1 MMERNNKSLMA
12 GSTALMVMHLLSE
25 KDMYGYEIVR
35 ELEHRSENVFSL
47 KEGTLYPVLHGLEK
61 EGYAASYAEQADTG
75 KQRKYYTLTKK
86 GIGMLVQ
93 KKAEWKRY
101 SKGVNT
107 VIGELNYVQ

>member
-1 MMERNNKSLMA
+1 METINKNLMG

-25 KDMYGYEIVR
+25 KDMYGYEIVK
-35 ELEHRSENVFSL
+35 ELESRSENVFSL

-61 EGYAASYAEQADTG
+61 EGFAASYSQQAQSG

-86 GIGMLVQ
+86 GISALEQ

-101 SKGVNT
+101 SKSVNT
-107 VIGELNYVQ
+107 VIGEPSYAK

>member
-1 MMERNNKSLMA
+1 METLNKSLMG

-25 KDMYGYEIVR
+25 KDMYGYEIVS
-35 ELEHRSENVFSL
+35 ELEKRSENFFSL

-61 EGYAASYAEQADTG
+61 DGYATSYNELAETG

-86 GIGMLVQ
+86 GISALEQ

-101 SKGVNT
+101 SRGVNT
-107 VIGELNYVQ
+107 VIGEPSYAK